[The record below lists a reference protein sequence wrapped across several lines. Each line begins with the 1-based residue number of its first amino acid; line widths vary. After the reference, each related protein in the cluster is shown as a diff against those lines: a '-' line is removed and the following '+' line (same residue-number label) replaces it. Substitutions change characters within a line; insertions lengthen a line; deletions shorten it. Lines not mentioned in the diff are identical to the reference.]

1 MTQKTDLVTVL
12 TEEGVL
18 TEEKASQVRVGQITS
33 GNSVEQIIMDKGWAT
48 EVQLVKARA
57 QMLNM
62 AFVDIANTSISPD
75 VIAKI
80 PESVAR
86 HYTLIPVTV
95 EEEKLQVA
103 MKDPLDLQ
111 VIEFLETKTSL
122 DIKPVIAVPDDIIR
136 AINQNYNVGI
146 EKEVTAALRE
156 TESEVDKV
164 EKELASLD
172 DAQDV
177 INSAPV
183 ARIVSTTLEYAM
195 KSKASDVHIEPLE
208 DRTRVRFRIDGVLR
222 ERLSLPPRVHNSV
235 ISRIKILSHLKIDE
249 RRTPQDGRFSFASG
263 KEEVDL
269 RVSTLPTNHGEK
281 VVMRLLRKSA
291 QVLTLDQLGMLGTAR
306 KNFKDMI
313 HKTNGIVLVTGPT
326 GSGKTTTLRTALTI
340 INNVDVNISTLEDPV
355 EYSIP
360 GVNQSQINPQ
370 AGFTFATGLRSLLR
384 QDPDI
389 IMVGEIRDKETM
401 ELAIQ
406 AALTGHLVFSTL
418 HTSSA
423 AGALPRLLDMG
434 AEPFLLA
441 STIQMVIAQR
451 LVRTL
456 NLEYMETY
464 KPDEK
469 VETMIRESLG
479 RLFPKDT
486 SVGKLELVRVKVDV
500 DPNVAYT
507 GRVGIYEVLT
517 MNEKIARL
525 ILEHD
530 TADAI
535 ERQAIEDGMVRMIQ
549 DGYLKAINKTT
560 TLEEVIRVIQD

>member
-1 MTQKTDLVTVL
+1 MAQKTDLVTVL
-12 TEEGVL
+12 TDEGVL
-18 TEEKASQVRVGQITS
+18 TEEKASQVRVEQITS
-33 GNSVEQIIMDKGWAT
+33 GHSIEQIIVDKGWAT
-48 EVQLVKARA
+48 ELQIVKARA
-57 QMLNM
+57 QMLSM
-62 AFVDIANTSISPD
+62 PFVDVANISISAD
-75 VIAKI
+75 VVAKI

-86 HYTLIPVTV
+86 HYTLIPVSV
-95 EEEKLQVA
+95 EGDALQVA

-122 DIKPVIAVPDDIIR
+122 NIKPVIAVPDDILR
-136 AINQNYNVGI
+136 SINQNYNVGI

-164 EKELASLD
+164 EKELKNLD
-172 DAQDV
+172 EAQDV

-249 RRTPQDGRFSFASG
+249 KRIPQDGRFSFASG

-291 QVLTLDQLGMLGTAR
+291 KVLTLDELGMLGSAR
-306 KNFKDMI
+306 KNFKDTI
-313 HKTNGIVLVTGPT
+313 HKSNGIILVTGPT

-340 INNVDVNISTLEDPV
+340 INSVETNISTLEDPV

-360 GVNQSQINPQ
+360 GINQSQINPQ

-384 QDPDI
+384 QDPDV
-389 IMVGEIRDKETM
+389 IMVGEVRDKETM
-401 ELAIQ
+401 ELAVQ

-441 STIQMVIAQR
+441 STIQMIIAQR
-451 LVRTL
+451 LVRTV
-456 NLEYMETY
+456 NMEFMETY
-464 KPDEK
+464 TPDEK
-469 VETMIRESLG
+469 VEAMIRESLG
-479 RLFPKDT
+479 ALFPKD
-486 SVGKLELVRVKVDV
+486 VAPGKLEFVRIKADA
-500 DPNVAYT
+500 DPNVAYS

-517 MNEKIARL
+517 MNEKISRL
-525 ILEHD
+525 VLEHE
-530 TADAI
+530 TADAV
-535 ERQAIEDGMVRMIQ
+535 ERQAIADGMVRMIQ

-560 TLEEVIRVIQD
+560 TLEEVLRVIQD